1 MQEKPKLDENDEIE
15 EENEREKAARLK
27 AELLQFQ
34 LKKQMK
40 DIPEILKD
48 SFYEEDG
55 PDLAAIETVSS
66 CSCSIDNIQ

>member
-1 MQEKPKLDENDEIE
+1 
-15 EENEREKAARLK
+15 
-27 AELLQFQ
+27 
-34 LKKQMK
+34 MK

-55 PDLAAIETVSS
+55 PDLGAIEMISS

>member
-1 MQEKPKLDENDEIE
+1 MQEKPKLEENDEIE

-27 AELLQFQ
+27 AEELQFQ
-34 LKKQMK
+34 LKKKMK
-40 DIPEILKD
+40 DIPEVLKD

-66 CSCSIDNIQ
+66 CSCSIENI

>member
-66 CSCSIDNIQ
+66 CSCSIDNI